1 MIERRAESKTA
12 SQETCFLADRG
23 ASDESRSGIQASGK
37 NIRQVQKAAGRRRA
51 REAGGMSDCRKD
63 LQRAVLQVFFM
74 YTGAR
79 MKAVVRLKT
88 GVDVKSSLFPA

>member
-37 NIRQVQKAAGRRRA
+37 KYQTGAKGGRT